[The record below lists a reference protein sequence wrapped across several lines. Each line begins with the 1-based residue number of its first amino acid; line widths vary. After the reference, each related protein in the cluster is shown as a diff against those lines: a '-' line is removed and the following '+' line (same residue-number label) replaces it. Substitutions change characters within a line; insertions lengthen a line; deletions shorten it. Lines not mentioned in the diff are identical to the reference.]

1 VGDKGSVE
9 DVDGD
14 SCDSKVSRSFLKVLD
29 CFNAWLYRE
38 FIVQTVHLGRCC
50 RCMCLLMGDV
60 IIRRQL
66 KTPQTQI

>member
-1 VGDKGSVE
+1 MGDKGSVE

-38 FIVQTVHLGRCC
+38 FIVQTLHLRVVV
-50 RCMCLLMGDV
+50 DV
-60 IIRRQL
+60 CVYW
-66 KTPQTQI
+66 